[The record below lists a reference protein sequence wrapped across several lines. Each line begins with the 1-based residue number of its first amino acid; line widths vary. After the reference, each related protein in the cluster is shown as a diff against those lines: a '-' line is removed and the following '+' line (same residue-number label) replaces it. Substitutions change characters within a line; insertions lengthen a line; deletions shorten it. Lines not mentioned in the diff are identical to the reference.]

1 MADKRIQQYP
11 AKASPSSNDY
21 VLLADSE
28 DVDVNGYLKYKKA
41 QLLDLAAGLIVTYYQ
56 QITRDNLLLKINNSE
71 LDTSKFY
78 LITDINIPLLIQAS
92 RNNILSEIGVSNID
106 GQVYKYNITTNV
118 AQLYTPNTSF
128 IDLTDGVTITL
139 DFSLGENFS
148 VTLGGNR
155 TLAFSNLAD
164 GDSGVLF
171 IIQDAIGG
179 RTLTLPAN
187 SKVLNNGSGVLALTT
202 TANGIDVV
210 AFIKKGTNIIFS
222 LNKNA
227 N

>member
-1 MADKRIQQYP
+1 MANKRIQQYP

-28 DVDVNGYLKYKKA
+28 DVDVNGFLKYKKA

-56 QITRDNLLLKINNSE
+56 QITRDALMLKITNSE

-78 LITDINIPLLIQAS
+78 LITDIAIPLLIQAS
-92 RNNILSEIGVSNID
+92 NDNILSEIGVSNVD
-106 GQVYKYNITTNV
+106 GKVYKYNITTNS
-118 AQLYTPNTSF
+118 AELYIQNSSF
-128 IDLTDGVTITL
+128 IDLVDGATITI

-148 VTLGGNR
+148 IVLGGNR
-155 TLAFSNLAD
+155 TLAFSNLND
-164 GDSGVLF
+164 GDSGILF
-171 IIQDAIGG
+171 IIQDATGG
-179 RTLTLPAN
+179 RALTLPVN
-187 SKVLNNGSGVLALTT
+187 SKVLNNGGGVLGLTT
-202 TANGIDVV
+202 TANAIDVV
-210 AFIKKGTNIIFS
+210 AFIKKGSNVFFS